1 MVDIKLITENI
12 YLIDDHLYSIPK
24 WGSVYLVNEEKK
36 ALVDTG
42 PTTSAK
48 AVLGGIKKAGVN
60 PEDIDYLIVTH
71 VHLDHAGG
79 AGTLLKEMPK
89 AQVVVHHRG
98 ARHLVNPERLVS
110 SVAAAQGEAMMAK
123 LGEVVPVPVERVKPV
138 NDGDVIELGNNQ
150 VLKFIDAP
158 GHAPHELCVHESRNN
173 GLFSGDAVGISMA
186 DNKVLLPVT
195 PPPSFDL
202 EAYLGTLDRL
212 LALKVSTIYYAHFGA
227 SDKVQEDLRLAK
239 SKLEAW
245 DDLVGKAVAGDG
257 FGFAAEKFKD
267 RLYAELEPARNEVL
281 LYRYL
286 VGGMVPLN
294 IAGYLQYYREKH
306 NVN

>member
-1 MVDIKLITENI
+1 MVDIKLIAENI
-12 YLIDDHLYSIPK
+12 FMIDDHLYSIPK

-42 PTTSAK
+42 PTTSVK
-48 AVLGGIKKAGVN
+48 AVFSGIEKAGVR
-60 PEDIDYLIVTH
+60 PQDIDYLIVTH
-71 VHLDHAGG
+71 IHLDHAGG
-79 AGTLLKEMPK
+79 VGTLLKEMPK

-110 SVAAAQGEAMMAK
+110 SVAAAQGEAMMTK

-138 NDGDVIELGNNQ
+138 NDGDVIELENNQ

-173 GLFSGDAVGISMA
+173 GLFSGDAVGLSMA

-202 EAYLGTLDRL
+202 EAYLRTLDRL
-212 LALKVSTIYYAHFGA
+212 MALKVNTIYYAHFGA
-227 SDKVQEDLRLAK
+227 SDKAQADLQLAK

-245 DDLVGKAVAGDG
+245 DDLVGKAVVGDG
-257 FGFAAEKFKD
+257 FDGAAEKFRD
-267 RLYAELEPARNEVL
+267 RLYAELEPARNEEL

-286 VGGMVPLN
+286 VEGMVPLN
-294 IAGYLQYYREKH
+294 IAGYLQYYQEKH
-306 NVN
+306 EVN

>member
-1 MVDIKLITENI
+1 M
-12 YLIDDHLYSIPK
+12 IDDHLYSIPK

-48 AVLGGIKKAGVN
+48 AVLIGIKNAGVR

-71 VHLDHAGG
+71 IHLDHAGG
-79 AGTLLKEMPK
+79 AGTLLQEMPK

-98 ARHLVNPERLVS
+98 TRHLVNPERLVS
-110 SVAAAQGEAMMAK
+110 SVAAAQGEAIMAK

-138 NDGDVIELGNNQ
+138 GDGDVIELGDNQ

-158 GHAPHELCVHESRNN
+158 GHAPHELCILESRNN
-173 GLFSGDAVGISMA
+173 GLFSGDAVGLSMA

-202 EAYLGTLDRL
+202 EAYLGTLDKL
-212 LALKVSTIYYAHFGA
+212 IALKVKTIYYAHFGA
-227 SDKVQEDLRLAK
+227 SDKAQEDLRLAK

-257 FGFAAEKFKD
+257 LDDAAEKFRD

-281 LYRYL
+281 LYQYL
-286 VGGMVPLN
+286 VEGMVPLN

-306 NVN
+306 DVN